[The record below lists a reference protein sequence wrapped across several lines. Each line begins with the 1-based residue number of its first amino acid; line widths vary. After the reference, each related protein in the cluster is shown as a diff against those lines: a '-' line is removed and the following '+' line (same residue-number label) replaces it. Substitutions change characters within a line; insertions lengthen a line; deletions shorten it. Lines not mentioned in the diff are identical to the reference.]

1 MYDCL
6 PHRDTRSLLIALAR
20 HMYVGSVHY
29 NIIGRKHLENGGRGG
44 GGAGEDRQGPGGQDG
59 LLTIYTPPVQS
70 SREGRLLHSLA
81 LLVLFATVQ
90 APTEA

>member
-29 NIIGRKHLENGGRGG
+29 NIIGRKHLENRGRGG
-44 GGAGEDRQGPGGQDG
+44 GARGRTVEGPGVRVACS
-59 LLTIYTPPVQS
+59 LSYTPPVQS

-90 APTEA
+90 APTAA

>member
-44 GGAGEDRQGPGGQDG
+44 AGEDRRGPGGQDG

-81 LLVLFATVQ
+81 LLVLLATVQ